1 MSEAGYW
8 VLSSAHAFLQSTCLC
23 QDPYGYLNLPPPC
36 WPLCPWNQ
44 YDLSTSDPHHLTPY
58 CKALNGFLVIM
69 VQVQNPGQDPQGF
82 PTWPQPPFWHVTLPY
97 CEGSATPGLWP
108 ALSPWP
114 PATPLSYLMTTH
126 HPCGLGHVSPPL
138 RSQHQSWLSSAPTVL
153 SPSFLLISSTLLICP
168 SYSLAVFYLRLS
180 HDILFLLHSANLC
193 WVFALHEA
201 TVPNCIKWRGTKEFL
216 DEGERGQWK
225 SWLRTQH

>member
-1 MSEAGYW
+1 MSEAGCW
-8 VLSSAHAFLQSTCLC
+8 VLSSARAFLQSTCLC

-36 WPLCPWNQ
+36 WPLCPRNQ
-44 YDLSTSDPHHLTPY
+44 YDLSTSDPHHLAPY

-201 TVPNCIKWRGTKEFL
+201 TVPNCRKWRGTK
-216 DEGERGQWK
+216 
-225 SWLRTQH
+225 